1 MVFYIFLALTILWFV
16 FMTYLSHQ
24 DGEHT
29 RRTSQELAEKL
40 SFLNVDAGV
49 LNGKLRR
56 IAHVIVFAVL
66 MVLLGMTLQ
75 AGEMQIGKLP
85 VWIMA
90 FPVIWSYADEAT
102 KPLIQGRHFSW
113 FDVGLNLLGTVIGGL
128 VIAMIVWFL

>member
-24 DGEHT
+24 VGEHT
-29 RRTSQELAEKL
+29 RRTSQELTEKL

-90 FPVIWSYADEAT
+90 FPVIWSYADGNKTAD
-102 KPLIQGRHFSW
+102 P
-113 FDVGLNLLGTVIGGL
+113 GT
-128 VIAMIVWFL
+128 AFLMV